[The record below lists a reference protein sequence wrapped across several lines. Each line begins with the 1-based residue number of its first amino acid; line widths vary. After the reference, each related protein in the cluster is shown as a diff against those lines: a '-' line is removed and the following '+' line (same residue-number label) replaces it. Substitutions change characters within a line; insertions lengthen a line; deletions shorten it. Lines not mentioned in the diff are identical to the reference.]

1 MIARASLRLRILL
14 FFALLA
20 VGSLLAIGAGVWL
33 ALTRFPELAEQ
44 SNGLVQIATVAGF
57 GSLGLIAWVWFLFD
71 KNVARPIDLLAGA
84 LRARAH
90 SDVDRPLE
98 MEVARYLGDLAPAA
112 GAASDRLAE
121 TRSAL
126 AEAIGRETARLTAE
140 KARLERLLSDVP
152 VGVMICAGDHQLV
165 FYNSQAAEFLGAGG
179 GAGGLDLAHQPGL
192 ARSVFGYLREGPLQ
206 DAYQRLVE
214 TGAAD
219 AASDLICTPVQG
231 RALLAGRMRLLAG
244 EGDAPGYV
252 LTLRDVT
259 QDFAVSARREA
270 FIAEALERISRSV
283 AGIATIREAAS
294 EGGDAALVAALD
306 AEVVALVAM
315 VQEIARA
322 NQERRPETL
331 PYTMLR
337 GEDVLDSIKA
347 RVEGAGLAVEITPS
361 ALMIGCN
368 AYELVGFTGVLCHE
382 IARMAGVTR
391 LTLRLD
397 EEFGGASLRI
407 VWKGAPLTMA
417 ALERVLDLPLDAS
430 LPEATGRSFLAE
442 HATDIWPEVME
453 GGLEALCLPILQ
465 ARRSVKRPEPV
476 ARRVTYDFDLLGQE
490 RRGAV
495 LNSRL
500 DQLTYVVFD
509 TETTGLMPQQGDEVV
524 QIAAVRIVNG
534 RRVEGEVFNT
544 LVHPGRTIPAAST
557 AVHGISDAMVADAP
571 KVTEALARFHR
582 FVEGA
587 VLVAHNAPFD
597 MAFLRRAEPAIGKR
611 FDMPILDTV
620 LLSAVVFSQ
629 HEEHS
634 LDALTHRLGITIS
647 EEARH
652 TALGDAVATADAF
665 LKMLTMLRGRKI
677 GTFDEVLTEVRK
689 HGRLLQDLNA

>member
-1 MIARASLRLRILL
+1 VITRTSLRLRILL

-33 ALTRFPELAEQ
+33 ALTRFPELAAQ
-44 SNGLVQIATVAGF
+44 ANGLVQIATVAGF

-179 GAGGLDLAHQPGL
+179 VELAHQPGL

-231 RALLAGRMRLLAG
+231 RALLAGRMRLLG
-244 EGDAPGYV
+244 REGDAPGYV

-259 QDFAVSARREA
+259 QDFTVSARREA

-283 AGIATIREAAS
+283 AGIATIREAAG

-315 VQEIARA
+315 VQDISRS

-347 RVEGAGLAVEITPS
+347 RVEGAGLVVEVAPS

-368 AYELVGFTGVLCHE
+368 AYELVGFTGLLCRE
-382 IARMAGVTR
+382 IAKMAGVAQ
-391 LTLRLD
+391 LELRLD

-417 ALERVLDLPLDAS
+417 ALERLLDLPLDAA

-490 RRGAV
+490 RRGHV

-509 TETTGLMPQQGDEVV
+509 TETTGLLPQQGDEVV

-571 KVTEALARFHR
+571 GVTDALARFHR
-582 FVEGA
+582 FAEGA

-597 MAFLRRAEPAIGKR
+597 MTFLRRAEPAIGKR

-665 LKMLTMLRGRKI
+665 LKMLTMLRGRNI
-677 GTFDEVLTEVRK
+677 RTFDEVLTEVRK
-689 HGRLLQDLNA
+689 HGRLLKDLNA

>member
-33 ALTRFPELAEQ
+33 ALTRFPQMATQ

-126 AEAIGRETARLTAE
+126 AEAIGRETARLSAE

-165 FYNSQAAEFLGAGG
+165 FYNSQAAEFL

-219 AASDLICTPVQG
+219 AASDLICAPVQG

-244 EGDAPGYV
+244 DGDAPGYV

-259 QDFAVSARREA
+259 QDFTVSARREA

-283 AGIATIREAAS
+283 AGIATIREAAA
-294 EGGDAALVAALD
+294 EGGDAALVAALE
-306 AEVVALVAM
+306 AEVTALVAM
-315 VQEIARA
+315 VQEIARN

-347 RVEGAGLAVEITPS
+347 RVEGAGLAVEIAPS

-368 AYELVGFTGVLCHE
+368 AYELVGFVGLLCRE
-382 IARMAGVTR
+382 IARMAGITG
-391 LTLRLD
+391 LGLRLD

-407 VWKGAPLTMA
+407 VWQGKPLTMA
-417 ALERVLDLPLDAS
+417 ALERLLDLPLDAS

-442 HATDIWPEVME
+442 HATDIWPEVRE

-544 LVHPGRTIPAAST
+544 LVHPGRLIPAAST
-557 AVHGISDAMVADAP
+557 AVHGISDAMVADASG
-571 KVTEALARFHR
+571 VTEALARFHR
-582 FVEGA
+582 FAEGA

-665 LKMLTMLRGRKI
+665 LKMLTMLRGRGL

>member
-1 MIARASLRLRILL
+1 MIGRLGLRLRILL
-14 FFALLA
+14 FFAALA
-20 VGSLLAIGAGVWL
+20 VGAVAAVGLGLWVAVTRFPVLAEETAALVQVGAVAGFLSVGLIAGVWY
-33 ALTRFPELAEQ
+33 
-44 SNGLVQIATVAGF
+44 
-57 GSLGLIAWVWFLFD
+57 LFD
-71 KNVARPIDLLAGA
+71 THVARPIDLLAGA

-90 SDVDRPLE
+90 SDVDRPLDAA
-98 MEVARYLGDLAPAA
+98 VARYLGDLAPAA
-112 GAASDRLAE
+112 RAAADRLAE

-152 VGVMICAGDHQLV
+152 VGVMLCAGDHQLV

-179 GAGGLDLAHQPGL
+179 IAAPDQPGL
-192 ARSVFGYLREGPLQ
+192 ARSVFGFLRAGPLQ
-206 DAYQRLVE
+206 DAYARLVE
-214 TGAAD
+214 TGVED

-244 EGDAPGYV
+244 VGGAPGYV

-270 FIAEALERISRSV
+270 FVAEALERISRSV
-283 AGIATIREAAS
+283 AGIATIREAAA
-294 EGGDAALVAALD
+294 EGGEAALAGALEAEVAALVAL
-306 AEVVALVAM
+306 
-315 VQEIARA
+315 VQEVAQA

-347 RVEGAGLAVEITPS
+347 RVEARGIAVEAAPG

-368 AYELVGFTGVLCHE
+368 AYELVGLVTLLCAE
-382 IARMAGVTR
+382 IAGLAGGGPI
-391 LTLRLD
+391 LLRLD
-397 EEFGGASLRI
+397 EEFGGASLRLL
-407 VWKGAPLTMA
+407 WTGAPMTVA
-417 ALERVLDLPLDAS
+417 ALERVLDRPLDPA
-430 LPEATGRSFLAE
+430 LPEVTGRGFLAE
-442 HATDIWPEVME
+442 HATDIWPERQRD
-453 GGLEALCLPILQ
+453 GREAVCLPILQ
-465 ARRSVKRPEPV
+465 ARRSVRRPEPV
-476 ARRVTYDFDLLGQE
+476 ARRVTYDFDLLMQE

-495 LNSRL
+495 LKSAL

-509 TETTGLMPQQGDEVV
+509 TETTGLLPQQGDEVV

-571 KVTEALARFHR
+571 GVVEALARFHR
-582 FVEGA
+582 FAEGA

-629 HEEHS
+629 HAEHS
-634 LDALTHRLGITIS
+634 LDALTQRLGITIS

-665 LKMLTMLRGRKI
+665 LKMLTMLRGRGI

-689 HGRLLQDLNA
+689 HGRLLRDLNA

>member
-1 MIARASLRLRILL
+1 VIARASLRLRILL

-33 ALTRFPELAEQ
+33 ALTRFPELAAQ
-44 SNGLVQIATVAGF
+44 ANGLVQIATVAGF

-179 GAGGLDLAHQPGL
+179 LDLAHQPGL

-244 EGDAPGYV
+244 DGDAPGYV

-259 QDFAVSARREA
+259 QDFTVSARREA

-283 AGIATIREAAS
+283 AGIATIREAAG
-294 EGGDAALVAALD
+294 EGGDAALLAALD
-306 AEVVALVAM
+306 AEVGALVAM
-315 VQEIARA
+315 VQETARS

-337 GEDVLDSIKA
+337 GEDLLDSIKA
-347 RVEGAGLAVEITPS
+347 RVEGRGLVVEVAPS

-368 AYELVGFTGVLCHE
+368 AYELVGFTGLLCRE
-382 IARMAGVTR
+382 IARMAGVAR
-391 LTLRLD
+391 LEVRLD

-407 VWKGAPLTMA
+407 VWKGKPLTMA
-417 ALERVLDLPLDAS
+417 VLERLLDLPLEAG
-430 LPEATGRSFLAE
+430 LPEVTGRSFLAE
-442 HATDIWPEVME
+442 HATDIWPEVRE
-453 GGLEALCLPILQ
+453 GGFEAVCLPILQ

-476 ARRVTYDFDLLGQE
+476 ARRVTYDFDLLVQE

-544 LVHPGRTIPAAST
+544 LVHPGRLIPAAST

-571 KVTEALARFHR
+571 GVTEALGRFHR
-582 FVEGA
+582 FAEGA

-597 MAFLRRAEPAIGKR
+597 MTFLRRAEPAIGKR

>member
-1 MIARASLRLRILL
+1 VITRASLRLRILL

-33 ALTRFPELAEQ
+33 ALTRFPELAAQ
-44 SNGLVQIATVAGF
+44 ANGLVQIATVAGF
-57 GSLGLIAWVWFLFD
+57 GSLGLIASVWFLFD

-126 AEAIGRETARLTAE
+126 AEAIGRETARLNAE

-179 GAGGLDLAHQPGL
+179 LDLANQPGL

-244 EGDAPGYV
+244 DGDAPGYV

-283 AGIATIREAAS
+283 AGIATIREAAG

-347 RVEGAGLAVEITPS
+347 RVEGAGLAVEIAPS

-368 AYELVGFTGVLCHE
+368 AYELVGFTGLLCRE
-382 IARMAGVTR
+382 IARMAGIAR

-407 VWKGAPLTMA
+407 IWQGKPLTMA
-417 ALERVLDLPLDAS
+417 ALERLLDLPLDS
-430 LPEATGRSFLAE
+430 GLPDATGRSFLAA

-453 GGLEALCLPILQ
+453 GGFEAVCLPILQ

-571 KVTEALARFHR
+571 GVTEALARFHR
-582 FVEGA
+582 FAEGA

-597 MAFLRRAEPAIGKR
+597 MTFLRRAEPAIGKR

>member
-1 MIARASLRLRILL
+1 MIARLGLRLRILL
-14 FFALLA
+14 FFAALAAGVVAA
-20 VGSLLAIGAGVWL
+20 VGLGIWVAV
-33 ALTRFPELAEQ
+33 TRFPALADEA
-44 SNGLVQIATVAGF
+44 NALVQIGAVAGF
-57 GSLGLIAWVWFLFD
+57 GSLGLIAGVWYLFD
-71 KNVARPIDLLAGA
+71 THVARPIDLLAGA

-90 SDVDRPLE
+90 SDVMQPLQV
-98 MEVARYLGDLAPAA
+98 EVAQYLGDLAPAA
-112 GAASDRLAE
+112 SAAAESLAE

-126 AEAIGRETARLTAE
+126 VEAIGRETARLTAE

-165 FYNSQAAEFLGAGG
+165 FYNSQAAEFLGTGG
-179 GAGGLDLAHQPGL
+179 RDLADQPGL
-192 ARSVFGYLREGPLQ
+192 ARSVFGYLRAGPLQ
-206 DAYQRLVE
+206 DAYGRLVE
-214 TGAAD
+214 TRMED

-244 EGDAPGYV
+244 EGGAPGYV

-283 AGIATIREAAS
+283 AGIATIREAAG
-294 EGGDAALVAALD
+294 EGGDAALVAALE
-306 AEVVALVAM
+306 AEVAALVALV
-315 VQEIARA
+315 QEVSRA

-347 RVEGAGLAVEITPS
+347 RVEGPGLAVEVSPG

-368 AYELVGFTGVLCHE
+368 AYELVGFVALLCAE
-382 IARMAGVTR
+382 VARMSGVGS
-391 LTLRLD
+391 LLLRLD
-397 EEFGGASLRI
+397 EEFGGASLRVI
-407 VWKGAPLTMA
+407 WQGAPLTVA
-417 ALERVLDLPLDAS
+417 ALERVLDLPLDPS

-442 HATDIWPEVME
+442 HATDVWPEVLE
-453 GGLEALCLPILQ
+453 GGFEAVCLPILQ
-465 ARRSVKRPEPV
+465 ARRSVRRPEPV
-476 ARRVTYDFDLLGQE
+476 ARRVTYDFDLLAQE

-495 LNSRL
+495 LHSAL

-509 TETTGLMPQQGDEVV
+509 TETTGLLPQQGDEVV

-571 KVTEALARFHR
+571 GVVEALARFHR
-582 FVEGA
+582 FAEGS

-665 LKMLTMLRGRKI
+665 LKMLTMLRGRGI

-689 HGRLLQDLNA
+689 HGRLLRDLNA

>member
-1 MIARASLRLRILL
+1 MITRTSLRLRILL

-33 ALTRFPELAEQ
+33 ALTRFPELAAQ
-44 SNGLVQIATVAGF
+44 ANGLVQIATVAGF

-179 GAGGLDLAHQPGL
+179 VELAHQPGL

-231 RALLAGRMRLLAG
+231 RALLAGRMRLLGG

-259 QDFAVSARREA
+259 QDFTVSARREA

-283 AGIATIREAAS
+283 AGIATIREAAG

-315 VQEIARA
+315 VQDISRS

-347 RVEGAGLAVEITPS
+347 RVESAGLVVQVAPS

-368 AYELVGFTGVLCHE
+368 AYELVEFTGLLCRE
-382 IARMAGVTR
+382 IAKMAGVAQ
-391 LTLRLD
+391 LELRLD

-417 ALERVLDLPLDAS
+417 ALERLLDLPLDAA

-490 RRGAV
+490 RRGHV

-509 TETTGLMPQQGDEVV
+509 TETTGLLPQQGDEVV

-571 KVTEALARFHR
+571 GVTDALARFHR
-582 FVEGA
+582 FAEGA

-597 MAFLRRAEPAIGKR
+597 MTFLRRAEPAIGKR

-665 LKMLTMLRGRKI
+665 LKMLTMLRGRNI
-677 GTFDEVLTEVRK
+677 RTFDEVLTEVRK
-689 HGRLLQDLNA
+689 HGRLLKDLNA

>member
-1 MIARASLRLRILL
+1 MIGKLSLRLRILL
-14 FFALLA
+14 FFAALAAGAVAA
-20 VGSLLAIGAGVWL
+20 VGLGLWVAVTRFPVLAEETAALVQIGAVAGFLSVGLIAGVWY
-33 ALTRFPELAEQ
+33 
-44 SNGLVQIATVAGF
+44 
-57 GSLGLIAWVWFLFD
+57 LFD
-71 KNVARPIDLLAGA
+71 THVARPIDLLAGA

-90 SDVDRPLE
+90 SEVDRPLDAA
-98 MEVARYLGDLAPAA
+98 VARYLGDLAPAA
-112 GAASDRLAE
+112 RAAADQLAE

-152 VGVMICAGDHQLV
+152 VGVILCAGDHQLV

-179 GAGGLDLAHQPGL
+179 LEAPDQPGL
-192 ARSVFGYLREGPLQ
+192 ARSVFGFLRAGPLQ
-206 DAYQRLVE
+206 DAYARLVE
-214 TGAAD
+214 TGVED

-244 EGDAPGYV
+244 AGGAPGYV

-270 FIAEALERISRSV
+270 FVAEALERISRSV
-283 AGIATIREAAS
+283 AGIATIRDAAAEGGEAALAGALAA
-294 EGGDAALVAALD
+294 EVGALVALVQD
-306 AEVVALVAM
+306 VA
-315 VQEIARA
+315 QA
-322 NQERRPETL
+322 NQARRPETL
-331 PYTMLR
+331 PYTLLR

-347 RVEGAGLAVEITPS
+347 RAEALGIAVEIAPG

-368 AYELVGFTGVLCHE
+368 AYELVGFVTGLCAE
-382 IARMAGVTR
+382 VAG
-391 LTLRLD
+391 LAGGGPILLRLD
-397 EEFGGASLRI
+397 EEFGGASLRL
-407 VWKGAPLTMA
+407 VWRGGPMTVA
-417 ALERVLDLPLDAS
+417 ALERVLDRPLDPS

-442 HATDIWPEVME
+442 HATDIWPE
-453 GGLEALCLPILQ
+453 GQADGREAVCLPILQ
-465 ARRSVKRPEPV
+465 ARRSVRRPEPV

-495 LNSRL
+495 LKSAL

-509 TETTGLMPQQGDEVV
+509 TETTGLLPQQGDEVV

-571 KVTEALARFHR
+571 GVVEALTRFHR
-582 FVEGA
+582 FAEGA

-629 HEEHS
+629 HAEHS
-634 LDALTHRLGITIS
+634 LDALTQRLGITIS

-665 LKMLTMLRGRKI
+665 LKMLTMLRGRGI

-689 HGRLLQDLNA
+689 HGRLLRDLNA